1 MPKIWFNVAHH
12 LDNKFI
18 TIIFA
23 GGVSPNIAKNYFV
36 CIFSTFVKHY
46 FQHFLILIEIL
57 VYEEDKSLLMQRIY
71 QLKLK
76 CISPNI
82 WSLQIPHLL
91 EPYHD
96 LQPW

>member
-1 MPKIWFNVAHH
+1 M
-12 LDNKFI
+12 
-18 TIIFA
+18 
-23 GGVSPNIAKNYFV
+23 SPIIAKNYFV

-46 FQHFLILIEIL
+46 FQHFLIFIEIL
-57 VYEEDKSLLMQRIY
+57 VYEEDKLLLMQRIY

-91 EPYHD
+91 ESYHD